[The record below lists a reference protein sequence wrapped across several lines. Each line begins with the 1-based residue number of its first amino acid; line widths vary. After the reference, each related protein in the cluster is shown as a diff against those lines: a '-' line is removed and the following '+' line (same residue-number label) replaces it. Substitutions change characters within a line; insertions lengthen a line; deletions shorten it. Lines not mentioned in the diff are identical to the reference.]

1 MEHAN
6 SIRKAAEPF
15 SISAA
20 VVNEQMPG
28 SVFLLPPGL
37 RVLTRSDEEQGNV
50 WVKGDDI
57 VDILLIAGTSASEET
72 VESAIQQLRNFLPG
86 IISGKFCL
94 QEVLAINEF
103 HEVRGGGGPHSSASA
118 VAKKPITNPLTSSV
132 EFKANES
139 RRQRISH
146 STWKLPFRETAQPI
160 SRAAIKEEFRRLD
173 IIGEGRLTVFNL
185 RSALQL
191 REVQETEQ
199 SVRDWFKAH
208 DRGEKGYID
217 FRDYEAIYEGSAS
230 SSKQHLSST
239 MSQISDKPAGRV
251 LGGTGERASSVLSR
265 TQPVD
270 KASTQNPADKRA
282 ELMKIMFQRYD
293 VDGDGRI
300 TVEDLHHA
308 FTAQGKPFTAA
319 DLRIWVQTKDSTGT
333 GAVSFE
339 DFARHY

>member
-15 SISAA
+15 SISAS

-28 SVFLLPPGL
+28 SVFLLPPAL
-37 RVLTRSDEEQGNV
+37 RVLPRSDEEQGNV

-72 VESAIQQLRNFLPG
+72 VDSAIQQLRNFLPG

-103 HEVRGGGGPHSSASA
+103 HEVRGGGGPASSARA
-118 VAKKPITNPLTSSV
+118 VAKKPIANPLTSSV
-132 EFKANES
+132 EFKANET

-173 IIGEGRLTVFNL
+173 IVGEGRLTVLNL

-199 SVRDWFKAH
+199 NIRDWFKAH
-208 DRGEKGYID
+208 DRAEKGYID
-217 FRDYEAIYEGSAS
+217 FRDYEAIYEGKGSSGSA
-230 SSKQHLSST
+230 KLSNT
-239 MSQISDKPAGRV
+239 MSQIDDKPSGRV
-251 LGGTGERASSVLSR
+251 LGGTGDRSTSLLSR
-265 TQPVD
+265 TQPAVSNPTD
-270 KASTQNPADKRA
+270 KKA
-282 ELMKIMFQRYD
+282 ELMRIMFQRYD

-300 TVEDLHHA
+300 TVEDLHQA
-308 FTAQGKPFTAA
+308 FTAQNKPFTPA
-319 DLRIWVQTKDSTGT
+319 DLRTWVQSKDTSGS

-339 DFARHY
+339 DFAKHY